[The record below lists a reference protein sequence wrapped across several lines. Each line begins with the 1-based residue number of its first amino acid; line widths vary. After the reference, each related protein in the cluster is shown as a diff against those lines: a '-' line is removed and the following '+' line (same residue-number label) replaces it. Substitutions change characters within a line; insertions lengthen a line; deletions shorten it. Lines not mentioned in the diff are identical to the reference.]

1 MQSASDAPR
10 TVSLYSAP
18 TRVLAA
24 VGLAICAA
32 LAVNLIMAGTPTSI
46 WHFLPWLLFVAW
58 GVFVLLWRPCL
69 LVAPDGLRVRNIL
82 REHTVPF
89 SELTS
94 LRVIH
99 IVTLETTAGRIASW
113 GAPGAGKAGPRFAS
127 TGPTN
132 LPSLPHTQ
140 TVIQNQW
147 DLWERS
153 KSLMMYDAETSS
165 QPSPTSARTHPGEGA
180 DPSEVRPSKVRTSW
194 NVPAAVVGVLLLILG
209 VISTLS

>member
-1 MQSASDAPR
+1 MESASDAPR
-10 TVSLYSAP
+10 TVSVYSTP

-32 LAVNLIMAGTPTSI
+32 LAVNLIAAGTPGSI
-46 WHFLPWLLFVAW
+46 WHFLPWLLFVGW
-58 GVFVLLWRPCL
+58 GIFLLLWRPCL
-69 LVAPDGLRVRNIL
+69 LVSPDGLTVRNIL
-82 REHTVPF
+82 REHTIPF

-99 IVTLETTAGRIASW
+99 TVMLDTSAGRISSW
-113 GAPGAGKAGPRFAS
+113 GAPGAGKIGPRLAR
-127 TGPTN
+127 TGPAN

-153 KSLMMYDAETSS
+153 HSLMMHDAETSS
-165 QPSPTSARTHPGEGA
+165 QHSPDSQPAH
-180 DPSEVRPSKVRTSW
+180 PSKVTSRW
-194 NVPAAVVGVLLLILG
+194 NVPAVVVGVLLLALG

>member
-1 MQSASDAPR
+1 MESASDAPR
-10 TVSLYSAP
+10 TVSVYSTP

-32 LAVNLIMAGTPTSI
+32 LAVNLIMAGTPGSI

-58 GVFVLLWRPCL
+58 GMYVLLWRPSL
-69 LVAPDGLRVRNIL
+69 LVRPDGLRVRNIL
-82 REHTVPF
+82 REHTIPF
-89 SELTS
+89 SELIS

-99 IVTLETTAGRIASW
+99 TVMLETTAGRISSW
-113 GAPGAGKAGPRFAS
+113 GAPGAGKMGPRFAR
-127 TGPTN
+127 TGPAN

-153 KSLMMYDAETSS
+153 HSLMMHDAETSS
-165 QPSPTSARTHPGEGA
+165 QPSPVSKPGH
-180 DPSEVRPSKVRTSW
+180 PSKVTSRW
-194 NVPAAVVGVLLLILG
+194 NVPVVVVGVLLVTLG
-209 VISTLS
+209 VTSTLS